1 MKLLLVHGPNLSQLG
16 SRDPQVYGTATLAD
30 IEALVRREH
39 GEVDAFVSD
48 SEGELVARLHRART
62 DGTGA
67 VIINA
72 GALTHYSYA
81 LRDALELL
89 SVPKVEVHL
98 SQIAAREPFRHD
110 SVISAVVDVTITG
123 ARLTGYRLAVLA
135 VADLVAAR

>member
-16 SRDPQVYGTATLAD
+16 SRDPQLYGTATLAD

-98 SQIAAREPFRHD
+98 SQIAAREPYRHD

>member
-16 SRDPQVYGTATLAD
+16 SRDPQLYGTATLAD

-135 VADLVAAR
+135 AADLVAER